1 MSLILF
7 VCTGNLCRSP
17 MAEALFRRQVHAA
30 DLANEVQVRS
40 AGVWAQEGRPAS
52 AGAVAVMAERG
63 LDIQDHRAHTLTSE
77 DMAEADLVLVMSR
90 EHLDYL
96 RSMWP
101 QYTYKVKRVAE
112 MAGRRRDIVDPYGM
126 PHQDY
131 RDTADEIE
139 TYLQKGFRA
148 ILQAL

>member
-1 MSLILF
+1 VSLILF

-17 MAEALFRRQVHAA
+17 RAEAFFRRQLQDA
-30 DLANEVQVRS
+30 DVAGDVQVRS

-52 AGAVAVMAERG
+52 AGATAVMAERG
-63 LDIQDHRAHTLTSE
+63 LDIHSHRAHTLTSE
-77 DMAEADLVLVMSR
+77 DIAEADLVLVMSR

-101 QYTYKVKRVAE
+101 QYTYKVRRVAE
-112 MAGRRRDIVDPYGM
+112 MAGKRRDIVDPYGM
-126 PHQDY
+126 PSQDY

-139 TYLQKGFRA
+139 AYLEKGLRT

>member
-1 MSLILF
+1 
-7 VCTGNLCRSP
+7 
-17 MAEALFRRQVHAA
+17 MAEALLRRQLHDA
-30 DLANEVQVRS
+30 DMAGQVQVRS

-52 AGAVAVMAERG
+52 TGAVAVMAERG
-63 LDIQDHRAHTLTSE
+63 LDIHSHRAHTLTSE

-101 QYTYKVKRVAE
+101 QYTYKVKRLSA
-112 MAGRRRDIVDPYGM
+112 MAGKRRDIADPYGM

-139 TYLQKGFRA
+139 AYLEKGLHT
-148 ILQAL
+148 ILKAL